1 MIHDPDQDPAPD
13 LRVSSMIETRPRLGM
28 TVYSESNR
36 GGGNQQRQ
44 GPDPDPDPD
53 PVPDQDPDPT
63 PDLRIRSRLGSSS
76 RSNLDPSPDLAQD
89 LDTQDQASRPRQ

>member
-1 MIHDPDQDPAPD
+1 
-13 LRVSSMIETRPRLGM
+13 M
-28 TVYSESNR
+28 TVTSESIR
-36 GGGNQQRQ
+36 GGGDHVWRH

-76 RSNLDPSPDLAQD
+76 RSNLDLSPDLAQD
-89 LDTQDQASRPRQ
+89 LDTQDQASRPRQLEGGDPRRVA